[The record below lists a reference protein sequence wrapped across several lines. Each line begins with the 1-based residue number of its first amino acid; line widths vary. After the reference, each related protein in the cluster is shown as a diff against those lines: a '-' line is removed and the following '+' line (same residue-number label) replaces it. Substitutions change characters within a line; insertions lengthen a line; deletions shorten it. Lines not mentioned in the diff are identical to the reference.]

1 MLKHSVQRV
10 EAVRVVTKISTT
22 SAATSAGAT
31 VATGP
36 DLAPTSLIVGGE
48 VKVDVAAAAAALLD
62 AVPDAIL
69 VVGSE
74 LTITYLNS
82 AAQVAFGRGDQ
93 ATHAGASGIDLIH
106 PDDRER
112 ILGELA
118 LILDEPGKSA
128 GVEFRVNDYDL
139 GNGWKPIEA
148 LAINQMDHPAIR
160 GIVVSFRDLRRE
172 QQHASSA
179 TLLGAALERTSDL
192 MMLHSEDGSVMHA
205 NSAAR
210 LFLGDACLNTPWPY
224 PDHLTEI
231 LKAKIIPWA
240 KVHGAWNGELEM
252 FDQHQRAH
260 TLSVV
265 ITCDSS
271 GSSVISAR
279 DITEQKL
286 AEVELQH
293 RASHDTLTDLP
304 NRAAL
309 LDHLDRLTTTKRSR
323 RLAVLFI
330 DLDRFKLVND
340 SLGHAYGDEL
350 LMEVASRFRSAIGE
364 SDLLARLGGDEFVAV
379 IHDEF
384 SETPMDRLVAS
395 VSDRLHRVLKTPIN
409 LGGRSVYVSAS
420 VGVAVQDGSTTASDL
435 LRQADL
441 AMFRAKASG
450 RSRTE
455 RFAASMAVDAER
467 GLEIESELHEALT
480 NKELFVAYQP
490 ILSMDSK
497 LLGFEAL
504 IRWNRG
510 GEIVEPAGFL
520 SVAQESNLITRID
533 EFVLCSS
540 TMQLANWA
548 KLFPEAG
555 ELTMSVNLSA
565 RQLAR
570 PDLVEIVRLALDRSD
585 IEPSRLILEITE
597 GNLMTDIRA
606 TVAALEGLRGLGIR
620 LAIDDFGT
628 GYSSLSYLQR
638 FNADSV
644 KIDRS
649 FVEFSATD
657 DSDAR
662 IVEAIV
668 GLAKTFGM
676 TTVAEGV
683 ETSAQFDRIRSLGCD
698 AVQGYLLGRAV
709 DAVEATTFVRRSFA
723 KELVATRGIENL
735 A

>member
-1 MLKHSVQRV
+1 MQVSIHTTELHL
-10 EAVRVVTKISTT
+10 STGLEHP
-22 SAATSAGAT
+22 SA
-31 VATGP
+31 
-36 DLAPTSLIVGGE
+36 LLVGGE
-48 VKVDVAAAAAALLD
+48 VKVDVIAAAPALLD

-82 AAQVAFGRGDQ
+82 AAQTAFGKGDQ
-93 ATHAGASGIDLIH
+93 ATYAGASGIDLIH

-112 ILGELA
+112 ILGKLA
-118 LILDEPGKSA
+118 LILDVPGKSV
-128 GVEFRVNDYDL
+128 GVEFRVNDYE
-139 GNGWKPIEA
+139 NSNTWKPIQA
-148 LAINQMDHPAIR
+148 TAINQMEHPSIR

-172 QQHASSA
+172 QHHASSA
-179 TLLGAALERTSDL
+179 MLLGEALERTSDL
-192 MMLHSEDGSVMHA
+192 MMLHAEDGTVMHA

-210 LFLGDACLNTPWPY
+210 QFLGEECLLFPWPY
-224 PDHLTEI
+224 PDHMTEI
-231 LKAKIIPWA
+231 LKTQIIPWA
-240 KVHGAWNGELEM
+240 KNHGAWNGELEM
-252 FDQHQRAH
+252 LDQFQRTH

-265 ITCDSS
+265 ITCDAA
-271 GSSVISAR
+271 GSSVITAR
-279 DITEQKL
+279 DVTEQKR

-309 LDHLDRLTTTKRSR
+309 LDHLEKLTSKNRNNR

-340 SLGHAYGDEL
+340 SLGHAFGDEL
-350 LMEVASRFRSAIGE
+350 LMEVASRFRTAIGE

-379 IHDEF
+379 ILDEY
-384 SETPMDRLVAS
+384 SEMPMDRLVAG

-420 VGVAVQDGSTTASDL
+420 VGVAVQDGSTSASDL

-455 RFAASMAVDAER
+455 RFAASMAIDAER
-467 GLEIESELHEALT
+467 GLAIESELHEALT
-480 NKELFVAYQP
+480 NNELFVAYQP
-490 ILSMDSK
+490 ILSMNSQ

-504 IRWNRG
+504 VRWNRD
-510 GEIVEPAGFL
+510 GEIVEPSGFL
-520 SVAQESNLITRID
+520 SVAQESNLITQID
-533 EFVLCSS
+533 EFVLCSA
-540 TMQLANWA
+540 TKQLANWTRI
-548 KLFPEAG
+548 FPEADR
-555 ELTMSVNLSA
+555 LTVSVNLSA

-570 PDLVEIVRLALDRSD
+570 PDLVEIVRLALTRSE

-606 TVAALEGLRGLGIR
+606 TIAALEGLRGLGIR

-638 FNADSV
+638 FNAHSV

-649 FVEFSATD
+649 FVEFSD
-657 DSDAR
+657 SDESDAR

-668 GLAKTFGM
+668 GLARTFGM

-683 ETSAQFDRIRSLGCD
+683 ETAAQFDRIRALGCD

-709 DAVEATTFVRRSFA
+709 DAVEATTFVRTSFA
-723 KELVATRGIENL
+723 KELMATSADRRP
-735 A
+735 